1 MSAAVFA
8 YGSLVSAAS
17 AAETLGKRHVEPRPA
32 ALRGWRRSFSL
43 SPRQPALR
51 EDVRPRIDDGTIPE
65 LILALNLEPADPDA
79 EVNGALIETGAADLE
94 RLDRRELRYDRI
106 EVTGTVAAP
115 KPIERVFAYVARA
128 ENHVPAPPDEAVI
141 LGSYERAVERAF
153 AALGP
158 GQLEGYRTTTVPCPA
173 ERVEAKLASR
183 RIPAGNPRAW

>member
-8 YGSLVSAAS
+8 YGSLVAAAS
-17 AAETLGKRHVEPRPA
+17 AAETLGKRSVTLRPA
-32 ALRGWRRSFSL
+32 TLRGWRRSFSL
-43 SPRQPALR
+43 ARDNRRCEKTFA
-51 EDVRPRIDDGTIPE
+51 RIDDGTIPA
-65 LILALNLEPADPDA
+65 LILALNLEPADPET
-79 EVNGALIETGAADLE
+79 EVNGALIETGAADLD

-106 EVTGTVAAP
+106 EVTGSVAATR
-115 KPIERVFAYVARA
+115 PIERVFAYIARA
-128 ENHVPAPPDEAVI
+128 ENHAPAPPDEAVI

-173 ERVEAKLASR
+173 ERVEAELASG